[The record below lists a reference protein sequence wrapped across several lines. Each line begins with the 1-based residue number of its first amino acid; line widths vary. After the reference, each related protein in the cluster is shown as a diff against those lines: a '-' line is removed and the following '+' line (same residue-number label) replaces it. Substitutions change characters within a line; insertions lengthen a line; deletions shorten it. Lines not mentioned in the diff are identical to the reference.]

1 MVFFAS
7 LSTIVHVVAAG
18 NASSPQ
24 DWVGMMERTGIV
36 EEAHNWN
43 DVARIQNFRNFQI
56 HRLSPRRGAIPLPLP
71 AVHVPVN
78 TSTPTTACKEAS
90 RLLPAPRQCAE
101 MVPYR
106 FPRCPALPRA
116 ALAEINTCNLFKP
129 YVTIGTVCYKRD
141 CTAVVVRP
149 SFTGVVPYSSSAAE
163 ASSSPAI
170 TGRGPAVGLTFEDF
184 LRIKNPN
191 ELHHMNS
198 SGHWMPTVE
207 QLLGLAVEAPESNAS
222 ASDPGGATCRP
233 PAAPSA
239 PSRAAVPK
247 CKACARGTFAFAN
260 STATRRSTWT
270 TVRYGLSFQGVGPLH
285 KPQQA
290 AAAAQGGRA
299 GASSGASTALTAQSS
314 SCGLPV
320 PSRHAVLAPLSA
332 TPKRTVS
339 SFAAWSA
346 SAWSATASA
355 AQGQGQEHAYSN
367 TTQPA
372 AAAVAVSTA
381 AGRGR
386 PGRRAGVARRM
397 AVPSRHAVLAQ
408 MSSTPTRVV
417 SAFAPRPIA
426 NANASTAPVECERC
440 DCGAFAVPTPTRGM
454 GMARWRLAF
463 NSSSDSAA
471 LNF

>member
-1 MVFFAS
+1 
-7 LSTIVHVVAAG
+7 
-18 NASSPQ
+18 
-24 DWVGMMERTGIV
+24 MERTGIV

-43 DVARIQNFRNFQI
+43 DVARVHNFRNFQI
-56 HRLSPRRGAIPLPLP
+56 RRLSPRRGAIPLPFP
-71 AVHVPVN
+71 AVRVPIN
-78 TSTPTTACKEAS
+78 TSTPVTACKEHS
-90 RLLPAPRQCAE
+90 RLLPVPRQCAE

-129 YVTIGTVCYKRD
+129 YVTIGSVCYKRD
-141 CTAVVVRP
+141 CTAVIVRP
-149 SFTGVVPYSSSAAE
+149 SSTDVVPYSSGAADT
-163 ASSSPAI
+163 SSLPAI

-207 QLLGLAVEAPESNAS
+207 QLLGLTVEATASNAS
-222 ASDPGGATCRP
+222 ASGPGGATCRP

-239 PSRAAVPK
+239 PSRAAVLK

-260 STATRRSTWT
+260 SSAVYRSTFAM
-270 TVRYGLSFQGVGPLH
+270 VQDGPSFQGIGPLH

-290 AAAAQGGRA
+290 AAAAQGDRA
-299 GASSGASTALTAQSS
+299 GTISSASTALISQSS

-332 TPKRTVS
+332 TPKRIVS
-339 SFAAWSA
+339 SFTAWSA
-346 SAWSATASA
+346 PGASTFA
-355 AQGQGQEHAYSN
+355 AAPGQEHVRVYSN

-372 AAAVAVSTA
+372 AVAVAVTMGVSTTA
-381 AGRGR
+381 STGR
-386 PGRRAGVARRM
+386 PSRRVGAARRM
-397 AVPSRHAVLAQ
+397 MVPSRHAVLAP
-408 MSSTPTRVV
+408 MSSTPSRVG
-417 SAFAPRPIA
+417 STFAPRPIA
-426 NANASTAPVECERC
+426 NANANASTAPPKCERC
-440 DCGAFAVPTPTRGM
+440 DCGAFAVPTPARGM
-454 GMARWRLAF
+454 IMGRWRLAF